1 MLMIYGFLFL
11 ISAFGIVWYG
21 VFVYFLFLVL
31 IGLASHTFVS
41 YNEREDNEDLIGIK
55 VTLSILFFLFI
66 FVYIIRSAF
75 PHGWNNLVNS
85 GMNEFK
91 YNKLDQNESIF
102 TYRTDYVTSIAA
114 MNVVDP
120 IAMTKRASTLA
131 RSVTMKK
138 VLTPERLENMGPA
151 NLHQILLYFITQLES
166 GKITQDRKNIETD
179 IENIGHELYASILSP
194 K

>member
-1 MLMIYGFLFL
+1 MIYGFLFL

-120 IAMTKRASTLA
+120 MAVTKRASALA
-131 RSVTMKK
+131 RSATIKK
-138 VLTPERLENMGPA
+138 ILTPERIENMSPA
-151 NLHQILLYFITQLES
+151 DLHQILLYFITQIES
-166 GKITQDRKNIETD
+166 GKLSQDKKSIETD
-179 IENIGHELYASILSP
+179 IENIGHELYSSILSP